1 MIHVAVLG
9 YGTVGSGVLEVF
21 RMNQEK
27 IDRCA
32 GDQVRIKYILDL
44 RDFPGDPAQ
53 ELIVHDFE
61 QIINDESIDIVVEV
75 MGGLEPA
82 YTFVKR
88 SLEAGKNV
96 VTSNKALV
104 AAHGAEPL
112 QTTSFHTVQSFW
124 QSQRQTM

>member
-88 SLEAGKNV
+88 SDVQQGSCGGTWV
-96 VTSNKALV
+96 
-104 AAHGAEPL
+104 GAFTDSEGASCELP
-112 QTTSFHTVQSFW
+112 V
-124 QSQRQTM
+124 

>member
-9 YGTVGSGVLEVF
+9 YGTGGSGVLEVF

-61 QIINDESIDIVVEV
+61 QIINDVSIDIVVEV
-75 MGGLEPA
+75 MGGLDPGGRK
-82 YTFVKR
+82 KR
-88 SLEAGKNV
+88 SDVQQGSCGGTWV
-96 VTSNKALV
+96 
-104 AAHGAEPL
+104 GAFTDSEGASCELP
-112 QTTSFHTVQSFW
+112 V
-124 QSQRQTM
+124 

>member
-61 QIINDESIDIVVEV
+61 QIINDVSIDIVVEV
-75 MGGLEPA
+75 MGGLDPA

-96 VTSNKALV
+96 VNGPTRLLWR
-104 AAHGAEPL
+104 HMGR
-112 QTTSFHTVQSFW
+112 SFYR
-124 QSQRQTM
+124 QRRSIM

>member
-61 QIINDESIDIVVEV
+61 QIINDVSIDIVVEV
-75 MGGLEPA
+75 MGGLDPA

-88 SLEAGKNV
+88 SLEAGKKRSDV
-96 VTSNKALV
+96 QQGSCGGTRV
-104 AAHGAEPL
+104 GAFTDSEGASCELP
-112 QTTSFHTVQSFW
+112 V
-124 QSQRQTM
+124 

>member
-44 RDFPGDPAQ
+44 RDF
-53 ELIVHDFE
+53 LSDFKCSLS
-61 QIINDESIDIVVEV
+61 DVWA
-75 MGGLEPA
+75 MGGEPA
-82 YTFVKR
+82 VALNIVGFPNCSSFTFA
-88 SLEAGKNV
+88 SMAI
-96 VTSNKALV
+96 SA
-104 AAHGAEPL
+104 
-112 QTTSFHTVQSFW
+112 
-124 QSQRQTM
+124 